1 MRPGCPLLLDRNGR
15 QHRRKQGPDRTETN
29 CTGREQRHKKER
41 VVEQGRLEQQR
52 DQRNDQQFGHAEQ
65 GQNAEQLPYIR
76 RLLEALR
83 IPVLARP
90 GYEADDVIGTLAWQ
104 AAGLPVV
111 RGRKV
116 MSLGRQVQIVMGCL
130 ILGSSLLAFYSIYWI
145 ALVAFFGA
153 GLIFS
158 GIANFCGWS
167 PILARM
173 PWNRRNNSATG
184 SPHPHNSF
192 AVPRD

>member
-1 MRPGCPLLLDRNGR
+1 MIRTIVPEELNRLRKSGQTVELIDVRTPEEFLEVHVDFAKNIPLKELDARQFAAQRAPSPEPLYVICRSGGR
-15 QHRRKQGPDRTETN
+15 AGQACENLAAVGME
-29 CTGREQRHKKER
+29 
-41 VVEQGRLEQQR
+41 VVNVEG
-52 DQRNDQQFGHAEQ
+52 
-65 GQNAEQLPYIR
+65 
-76 RLLEALR
+76 
-83 IPVLARP
+83 
-90 GYEADDVIGTLAWQ
+90 GTLAWQ

-111 RGRKV
+111 GGGKV
-116 MSLGRQVQIVMGCL
+116 MSLGRQVRIVMGCL

-145 ALVAFFGA
+145 ALVTFFGA
-153 GLIFS
+153 SLIFS